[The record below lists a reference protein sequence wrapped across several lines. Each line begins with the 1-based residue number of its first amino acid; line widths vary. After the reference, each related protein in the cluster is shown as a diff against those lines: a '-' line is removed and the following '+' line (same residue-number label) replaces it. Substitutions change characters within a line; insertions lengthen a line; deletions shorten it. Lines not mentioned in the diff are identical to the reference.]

1 MPIINR
7 DIIQGTDEWFAAKAG
22 KPSAS
27 NASKLIQSS
36 GLPSKSMKAYA
47 QTLGGEMY
55 AGKSIDPFQGTYST
69 EYGNETEE
77 ESRLAYSFLKG
88 VDVEQVAFIED
99 DLQQYIVS
107 PDGLVGET
115 GLVELKN
122 KPKHHLSTLLY
133 YKKHGKIPT
142 DYIAQL
148 QMQLLVSE
156 REFVDIF
163 YYSKMLPWLCI
174 RVTPDEK
181 VITGLKA
188 QLTACLAERNIVL
201 NELRSF

>member
-7 DIIQGTDEWFAAKAG
+7 DIIQGSDEWFAAKVG

-27 NASKLIQSS
+27 NASKLITSV
-36 GLPSKSMKAYA
+36 GAPSRSMKAYA
-47 QTLGGEMY
+47 QTLGGELY
-55 AGKSIDPFQGTYST
+55 AGRSIDPFQGTIST
-69 EYGNETEE
+69 DYGNEAEE
-77 ESRLAYSFLKG
+77 ESRLAYGFLKG

-107 PDGLVGET
+107 PDGLVGDT

-122 KPKHHLSTLLY
+122 KPKHHLTTLLY

-148 QMQLLVSE
+148 QMQLLISE
-156 REFVDIF
+156 REYVDIF
-163 YYSKMLPWLCI
+163 YHSPFLPWLCV

-181 VITGLKA
+181 IIAGLKT
-188 QLTACLAERNIVL
+188 QLAACLVERNLVL
-201 NELRSF
+201 KELKSF